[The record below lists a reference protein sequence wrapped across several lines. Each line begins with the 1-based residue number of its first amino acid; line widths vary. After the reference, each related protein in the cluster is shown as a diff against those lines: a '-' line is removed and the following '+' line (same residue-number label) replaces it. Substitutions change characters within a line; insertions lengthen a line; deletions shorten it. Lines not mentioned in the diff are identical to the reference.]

1 MYNISE
7 LTIDTIQNGK
17 KQFISKYITDPE
29 LSQAWKNYVDTQT
42 VFLHAS
48 IKTST
53 TIMTTLSREIMETKV
68 EKIFNPFSINWMR
81 AGWDAWMQQDT
92 AKKS

>member
-7 LTIDTIQNGK
+7 LTVDTIQNGK
-17 KQFISKYITDPE
+17 KQFITKYITDPE
-29 LSQAWKNYVDTQT
+29 LATAWTNYVDTQT

-53 TIMTTLSREIMETKV
+53 TIMTALSREVMETKV
-68 EKIFNPFSINWMR
+68 EKIFNPFTIDWFK
-81 AGWDAWMQQDT
+81 AGWDAWTTQYN
-92 AKKS
+92 KKS